1 LKNTASRPPFV
12 SKYSNPQRK
21 LVACSRKDTSY
32 QHESEVRAIVLREFK
47 KRETKRQ
54 LGVRLSVDIERLIA
68 EVMVGPREKTWVVR
82 LVERVTKRYGLLQRV
97 IPSNRLKPRP

>member
-1 LKNTASRPPFV
+1 LKNPASRPPFV